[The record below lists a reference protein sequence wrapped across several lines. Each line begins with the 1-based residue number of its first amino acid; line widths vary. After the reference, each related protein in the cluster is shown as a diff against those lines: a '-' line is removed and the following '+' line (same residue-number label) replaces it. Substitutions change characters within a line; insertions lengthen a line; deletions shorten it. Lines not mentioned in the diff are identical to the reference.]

1 MSKNHLPL
9 ASALLAL
16 AMCAL
21 PGCQRAVSA
30 DATDA
35 PPPEAA
41 PPTLQAGALHF
52 APGHPQ
58 LALLALAPVRAAQE
72 LQVDLPA
79 KLVWNEERTQRIYP
93 AFAGRVTAL
102 RADLGQP
109 VKAGQA
115 LALLASPEFGQAQ
128 ADTARAQADL
138 RLAQQA
144 LARQQQLF
152 DAGIVA
158 RKDLE
163 QTQADAARAQ
173 AEAARAAA
181 RTRLYGSSAQVDQQL
196 ALTSSM
202 AGWVV
207 ERNLNPGQELRPD
220 QGGPGNPALFVIT
233 DPRQL
238 WVQIDA
244 REGDLASLRPGD
256 AFTLQV
262 AAYPGEVFRG
272 HVSASADAID
282 PQTRT
287 IKVRGVIDNPERRLK
302 AEMLATAQVGENHGA
317 GVLLPAEAV
326 VLDDGAHRVWVQS
339 APGVFAPRTVQ
350 LAHEGPREV
359 IVRAGLQAGDEVVT
373 RNVLLLAQQWHAL
386 AQENP
391 STPAQNDKG
400 RTP

>member
-1 MSKNHLPL
+1 MSKQHPL
-9 ASALLAL
+9 LAPALLAL
-16 AMCAL
+16 AICAL
-21 PGCQRAVSA
+21 PGCQRAASA
-30 DATDA
+30 DADTPEA
-35 PPPEAA
+35 PPPA
-41 PPTLQAGALHF
+41 LQAGALHF

-58 LALLALAPVRAAQE
+58 LALLALAPARAAQE

-102 RADLGQP
+102 RADLGQQ
-109 VKAGQA
+109 VQAGQA

-138 RLAQQA
+138 RLVQQV
-144 LARQQQLF
+144 LARQQQLLA
-152 DAGIVA
+152 AGIIA

-163 QTQADAARAQ
+163 QAQADAARAQ

-272 HVSASADAID
+272 HVTASADAID

-302 AEMLATAQVGENHGA
+302 AEMLATAQVGENRSA

-326 VLDDGAHRVWVQS
+326 VLDGGQHRVWVQS
-339 APGVFAPRTVQ
+339 APGVFAPRSVQ

-359 IVRAGLQAGDEVVT
+359 IVSAGLQAGEQVVAS
-373 RNVLLLAQQWHAL
+373 NVLLLAQQWRAL
-386 AQENP
+386 VQDGAAAGGAP
-391 STPAQNDKG
+391 SDKG